1 MARIV
6 GLDIGTSA
14 IRAVELTVGEGGRP
28 VLEAFGQV
36 GLRPGT
42 VVDGEVRDRT
52 RVVEA
57 LHRLWHEGG
66 FSEKRVN
73 LGVAGLRAITRE
85 VDMPPLPPDELDN
98 AVRFQADQVIPF
110 PLERTSISAKVIAQ
124 YTDAEGEPQIRVLV
138 AAAHRD
144 MIDGVVDAVQAAGLE
159 PVGIDLDTAALARA
173 LYDPSFSG
181 GPEAIVSVGA
191 GLTMVVVHQGGLLQ
205 FVRTIDLGGDSVTK
219 SIASALDLP
228 LPDAEAI
235 KRKLGEPGLH
245 DTRAESAS
253 AGAVEE
259 LVGEVHN
266 SIRFFSSLPGRQ
278 VPARVL
284 VTGGGARTA
293 GFLSKLQLGLE
304 PQVQPA
310 SPLSLV
316 DTSRLPIS
324 EEEAASIN
332 PTLAVPV
339 GLALPDPAGKSFNL
353 LPAEI
358 SAKFAEKRIRTYLLA
373 GAAGLLVV
381 LIGLTLWRVLAVNSA
396 QNQVNSLQQQL
407 TTINTVEIPKY
418 DKAVALKASVT
429 ATQAAL
435 RPLVANEVDWLVVL
449 NQVSTYQPTT
459 ATLSTLT
466 LTATP
471 PATTSTGSAAA
482 TTPVTGAAAPSAT
495 TAPSA
500 RPGPTVVL
508 GTAVATV
515 YTQSVPDVTAWGT
528 SMGQSP
534 AFTDVI
540 ASGNLAQ
547 STSGT
552 VTFSGS
558 WDLNGN
564 SVSNRSAEFSKSVP

>member
-1 MARIV
+1 MATRIV

-14 IRAVELTVGEGGRP
+14 IRAVELTIVEGDRP

-57 LHRLWHEGG
+57 LDRLWHEGG

-85 VDMPPLPPDELDN
+85 VDMPPLPPDELDD

-124 YTDAEGEPQIRVLV
+124 YTDADGAPQIRVLV

-191 GLTMVVVHQGGLLQ
+191 GLTMVVVHQAGLLQ

-228 LPDAEAI
+228 ATDAEAV
-235 KRKLGEPGLH
+235 KRNLGEPGLH
-245 DTRAESAS
+245 DTRAESAAS
-253 AGAVEE
+253 GAVEE

-266 SIRFFSSLPGRQ
+266 SIRFFSSLPGRM
-278 VPARVL
+278 VPTRVL

-293 GFLSKLQLGLE
+293 GFLAKLQLGLE
-304 PQVQPA
+304 PPVQPA

-324 EEEAASIN
+324 PEEADSIN

-339 GLALPDPAGKSFNL
+339 GLALPDPAGKPFNL

-358 SAKFAEKRIRTYLLA
+358 SAKFAEKRIRKYLLVG
-373 GAAGLLVV
+373 GAV
-381 LIGLTLWRVLAVNSA
+381 VLAVMIFLTVWRVIAVNHA
-396 QNQVNSLQQQL
+396 QSQVSSLNQQL
-407 TTINTVEIPKY
+407 NVINNVEIPKY
-418 DKAVALKASVT
+418 DKAVALKASVL
-429 ATQAAL
+429 AQQAAL
-435 RPLVANEVDWLVVL
+435 KPLVANEADWLTVL
-449 NQVSTYQPTT
+449 NQISTYQPTSS
-459 ATLSTLT
+459 TLSSLALT
-466 LTATP
+466 ESPT
-471 PATTSTGSAAA
+471 TTSTTTTPAA
-482 TTPVTGAAAPSAT
+482 TATSPSLATATAEVTTS
-495 TAPSA
+495 
-500 RPGPTVVL
+500 
-508 GTAVATV
+508 
-515 YTQSVPDVTAWGT
+515 SVSGVTAWGT
-528 SMGQSP
+528 SMSQSP
-534 AFTDVI
+534 AFTNVI

-547 STSGT
+547 SQSGT
-552 VTFSGS
+552 VQFNGTWSINSTAVSGRSSLFS
-558 WDLNGN
+558 
-564 SVSNRSAEFSKSVP
+564 RPVP

>member
-1 MARIV
+1 M
-6 GLDIGTSA
+6 
-14 IRAVELTVGEGGRP
+14 
-28 VLEAFGQV
+28 
-36 GLRPGT
+36 
-42 VVDGEVRDRT
+42 
-52 RVVEA
+52 
-57 LHRLWHEGG
+57 
-66 FSEKRVN
+66 
-73 LGVAGLRAITRE
+73 
-85 VDMPPLPPDELDN
+85 
-98 AVRFQADQVIPF
+98 
-110 PLERTSISAKVIAQ
+110 
-124 YTDAEGEPQIRVLV
+124 
-138 AAAHRD
+138 
-144 MIDGVVDAVQAAGLE
+144 
-159 PVGIDLDTAALARA
+159 
-173 LYDPSFSG
+173 
-181 GPEAIVSVGA
+181 
-191 GLTMVVVHQGGLLQ
+191 
-205 FVRTIDLGGDSVTK
+205 
-219 SIASALDLP
+219 
-228 LPDAEAI
+228 
-235 KRKLGEPGLH
+235 
-245 DTRAESAS
+245 
-253 AGAVEE
+253 
-259 LVGEVHN
+259 
-266 SIRFFSSLPGRQ
+266 
-278 VPARVL
+278 
-284 VTGGGARTA
+284 
-293 GFLSKLQLGLE
+293 
-304 PQVQPA
+304 
-310 SPLSLV
+310 

>member
-1 MARIV
+1 MGTRIV

-14 IRAVELTVGEGGRP
+14 IRAVELTVADGDRP
-28 VLEAFGQV
+28 ILEAFGQV

-42 VVDGEVRDRT
+42 VVDGEVRDRV

-85 VDMPPLPPDELDN
+85 VDMPPLPPEELDN

-124 YTDAEGEPQIRVLV
+124 YTDAEGAAQIRVLV

-144 MIDGVVDAVQAAGLE
+144 MIDGVVDAVQAAGLQ

-173 LYDPSFSG
+173 LYDPSFTG

-205 FVRTIDLGGDSVTK
+205 FVRTIDLGGDNVTK
-219 SIASALDLP
+219 GIASALDLP
-228 LPDAEAI
+228 LLDAEAV

-245 DTRAESAS
+245 DTRAESAA

-266 SIRFFSSLPGRQ
+266 SIRFFSSLPGRL

-293 GFLSKLQLGLE
+293 GFLPKLQQGLE
-304 PQVQPA
+304 PPVLPA

-339 GLALPDPAGKSFNL
+339 GLALPDPAGKPFNL
-353 LPAEI
+353 LPAEV
-358 SAKFAEKRIRTYLLA
+358 SAKFAEKRVRSYLLVA
-373 GAAGLLVV
+373 GAAVLVI
-381 LIGLTLWRVLAVNSA
+381 LIGLTVWRVLAVNHA
-396 QNQVNSLQQQL
+396 QSQVASLNQQL
-407 TTINTVEIPKY
+407 NTINNVEIPKY

-429 ATQAAL
+429 AQQAAL
-435 RPLVANEVDWLVVL
+435 KPLVANEVDWLVVL
-449 NQVSTYQPTT
+449 DQVATYQPTT
-459 ATLSTLT
+459 STLSSLT
-466 LTATP
+466 LTGTP
-471 PATTSTGSAAA
+471 TTA
-482 TTPVTGAAAPSAT
+482 AAAPG
-495 TAPSA
+495 TAASPSA
-500 RPGPTVVL
+500 GVNL
-508 GTAVATV
+508 ATATASIT
-515 YTQSVPDVTAWGT
+515 TLSVPDVTAWGT
-528 SMGQSP
+528 SMNQSP
-534 AFTDVI
+534 AFANVVAT
-540 ASGNLAQ
+540 GNLAP

-552 VTFSGS
+552 VSFNGS
-558 WDLNGN
+558 WNIDEQA
-564 SVSNRSAEFSKSVP
+564 VSTRSALFSKPVP

>member
-1 MARIV
+1 MATRIV

-14 IRAVELTVGEGGRP
+14 IRAVELTVGDGSRP
-28 VLEAFGQV
+28 ILEAFGQV

-52 RVVEA
+52 RAVEA
-57 LHRLWHEGG
+57 LHRLWREGG

-85 VDMPPLPPDELDN
+85 VDMPPLPPDELDD

-124 YTDAEGEPQIRVLV
+124 YTDADGAPQIRVLV

-173 LYDPSFSG
+173 LYDPNFSG

-191 GLTMVVVHQGGLLQ
+191 GLTMVVVHHGGLLQ
-205 FVRTIDLGGDSVTK
+205 FVRTIDLGGDSITK
-219 SIASALDLP
+219 AIASALDLP
-228 LPDAEAI
+228 LTDAEAV

-245 DTRAESAS
+245 DTRAESATS
-253 AGAVEE
+253 GAVEE
-259 LVGEVHN
+259 LVGEIHN
-266 SIRFFSSLPGRQ
+266 SIRFFSSLPGRL
-278 VPARVL
+278 VPTRVL

-293 GFLSKLQLGLE
+293 GFQAKLQLGLE
-304 PQVQPA
+304 APVQPA

-353 LPAEI
+353 LPEEVR
-358 SAKFAEKRIRTYLLA
+358 AKFAEKRARTYLMVG
-373 GAAGLLVV
+373 GAVV
-381 LIGLTLWRVLAVNSA
+381 LIALIALSLWRILAVNHAES
-396 QNQVNSLQQQL
+396 QVTNLSQQL
-407 TTINTVEIPKY
+407 STIKNVEIPKY
-418 DKAVALKASVT
+418 DKSVALRASVISQ
-429 ATQAAL
+429 QAAL
-435 RPLVANEVDWLVVL
+435 KPLVANEVDWLVVL
-449 NQVSTYQPTT
+449 NQVATYQPTT
-459 ATLSTLT
+459 ATLSSLVLT
-466 LTATP
+466 ESAAGPTSSSASTATSSGTTAS
-471 PATTSTGSAAA
+471 PALATAAA
-482 TTPVTGAAAPSAT
+482 NV
-495 TAPSA
+495 TAP
-500 RPGPTVVL
+500 
-508 GTAVATV
+508 
-515 YTQSVPDVTAWGT
+515 SVPDVTAWGT
-528 SMGQSP
+528 SMGLSP
-534 AFTDVI
+534 VFSNVAAT
-540 ASGNLAQ
+540 GNLAQ
-547 STSGT
+547 SAAGGSTAAI

-558 WDLNGN
+558 WDINDKAI
-564 SVSNRSAEFSKSVP
+564 SNRSAEFSKPVP